1 MKKTFIPL
9 LLLLTLMLGACTAA
23 PAEPTQPS
31 SGETSAEG
39 VIPQDLL
46 GTWSSAHDGELRV
59 TETFTVYEDGAVYA
73 TVKRD
78 GENAGA
84 VNGTY
89 YTVGGTLYCHIDS
102 GTEQP
107 YDLEY
112 TFRIDGRE
120 LYLTDSDGTSQF
132 LRVS

>member
-1 MKKTFIPL
+1 MKKIVLPL
-9 LLLLTLMLGACTAA
+9 LLLAALLLGACTAA
-23 PAEPTQPS
+23 PTDAEPPASQAPS
-31 SGETSAEG
+31 AQG
-39 VIPQDLL
+39 VIPQELL
-46 GTWSSAHDGELRV
+46 GTWSSASAGELRV
-59 TETFTVYEDGAVYA
+59 TETFTFYDDGAVYA
-73 TVKRD
+73 AVTRD

-89 YTVGGTLYCHIDS
+89 YTVGSTLYCHIDS

-120 LYLTDSDGTSQF
+120 LYLTDSDGESQF